1 MPPPDRRELELILE
15 GARRV
20 AREAGALVLS
30 GWRMGGAVQKKGPVD
45 LVTEYDLRSEELV
58 RRRLREE
65 FPDHVVV
72 GEEHADQDDASAGD
86 LVWYVD
92 PIDGTTNFAHGHPFF
107 AVSLGLCLRG
117 EPIAGVIVAPALG
130 MEWCAARGLGTTR
143 NGAPCRV
150 AATGELGEALAA
162 TSFPY
167 DKPAGE
173 KSNFR
178 QFEVFYRRTH
188 GVRRCGA
195 TALDFA
201 MTADGTYAFYWGYD
215 CGPWDAC
222 GGAILVEEAGGTVTD
237 VFGAPMRPPQGAL
250 LATNG
255 LLHAAALDL
264 LREVRAVAG

>member
-1 MPPPDRRELELILE
+1 MASMSVPDRRELELILE

-30 GWRMGGAVQKKGPVD
+30 GWRMGGAVRKKGPVD

-92 PIDGTTNFAHGHPFF
+92 PVDGTTNFAHGHPFF

-117 EPIAGVIVAPALG
+117 EPIVGVIVAPALA

-143 NGAPCRV
+143 NGTPCRARESYCV
-150 AATGELGEALAA
+150 SASACSSPGGSGLMV
-162 TSFPY
+162 P
-167 DKPAGE
+167 
-173 KSNFR
+173 
-178 QFEVFYRRTH
+178 
-188 GVRRCGA
+188 
-195 TALDFA
+195 TAVISV
-201 MTADGTYAFYWGYD
+201 M
-215 CGPWDAC
+215 PQAC
-222 GGAILVEEAGGTVTD
+222 ITVT
-237 VFGAPMRPPQGAL
+237 P
-250 LATNG
+250 
-255 LLHAAALDL
+255 
-264 LREVRAVAG
+264 